1 MNSGDE
7 AVQTAKLAEYIKLKT
22 AEDIHFLAKNS
33 KMLIFKRLFIAKK
46 DGFKSAITD
55 AKRLRRRTL
64 SMI

>member
-1 MNSGDE
+1 MNSCDE

-22 AEDIHFLAKNS
+22 EEDIHFLAKNS
-33 KMLIFKRLFIAKK
+33 KMLIFKRFFIAKK